1 MRKALMFAALA
12 HLATL
17 AASPALAASCTGS
30 NARYVMPGADG
41 FTLTLTPRAEPL
53 AWSDLDVVLKTPTRR
68 FLFSLTASNGY
79 SYNYAVQEEP
89 APPPEADDSGDDDSQ
104 RIYFF
109 NAKMDVL
116 DLPQGKNPAPDMV
129 FLPDFGGAL
138 WYGGFDP
145 REFLPI
151 AMWRLEGCG

>member
-12 HLATL
+12 QL
-17 AASPALAASCTGS
+17 AATSALAAPCTGS
-30 NARYVMPGADG
+30 NARYALAGADG
-41 FTLTLTPRAEPL
+41 FSLTLTPRAEPM
-53 AWSDLDVVLKTPTRR
+53 AWSDLDVVVKTPTRQFR
-68 FLFSLTASNGY
+68 FSLTASNGY
-79 SYNYAVQEEP
+79 SYNYAVQEDP
-89 APPPEADDSGDDDSQ
+89 APPAESDDSGDDASQ

-109 NAKMDVL
+109 SAKAEVL
-116 DLPQGKNPAPDMV
+116 DLPQGKAPAPDMI

-138 WYGGFDP
+138 WYGTEP